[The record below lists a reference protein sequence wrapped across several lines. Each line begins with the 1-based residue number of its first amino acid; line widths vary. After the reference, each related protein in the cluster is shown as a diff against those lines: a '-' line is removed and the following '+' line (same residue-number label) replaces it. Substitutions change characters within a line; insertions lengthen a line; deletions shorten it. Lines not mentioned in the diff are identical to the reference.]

1 MEREFQALMKE
12 KEALDDAGGTA
23 KTRAEIQEHNE
34 KTVEFNEKFAKFNEK
49 QTAFNAEIEAY
60 NVMLEKKLE
69 QDLENL
75 RKKK

>member
-1 MEREFQALMKE
+1 MSTQ
-12 KEALDDAGGTA
+12 
-23 KTRAEIQEHNE
+23 TRAEIQRHNE
-34 KTVEFNEKFAKFNEK
+34 KTVEFNEKFAEFDEK
-49 QTAFNAEIEAY
+49 QTAFNAEVKAY